1 MFQDDLLAELEE
13 LEQEELD
20 KNLLDIKGTENVPLP
35 SVPSTSLPARPG
47 IKCCYV
53 QLCVLMDL
61 ICFPVWVA
69 AYSPFMLP
77 SGAIKQLHN
86 CCSCGYISV
95 YPTKQT
101 AIICL
106 QIQQIEF
113 QAPRSGPAVVCPLQE
128 SFLTAGVSCCMFQLV
143 GAALVTLYNDIRT
156 VFCTSSAAAK
166 TAEWKRQD
174 NQTVAAYV

>member
-53 QLCVLMDL
+53 RLVLIDL
-61 ICFPVWVA
+61 ICFPVWLA
-69 AYSPFMLP
+69 AYSPFVLP
-77 SGAIKQLHN
+77 FGAVKQLHN
-86 CCSCGYISV
+86 CCSSGYISV

-101 AIICL
+101 AIYLFADTADWVPARC
-106 QIQQIEF
+106 
-113 QAPRSGPAVVCPLQE
+113 SGPAVVCPLQE
-128 SFLTAGVSCCMFQLV
+128 SFLTAGVSCCCMFQLV
-143 GAALVTLYNDIRT
+143 GTALVMLYNNIHT
-156 VFCTSSAAAK
+156 VFCMSSTAAK

-174 NQTVAAYV
+174 SQTVSAYV